1 MGHGD
6 GTTHWWYRQERDGR
20 MRPWL
25 DLLLLLE
32 AVMHLEGSK
41 DEEEALEHQ
50 AGEGHEVESGQGLGQ
65 PLVVAD
71 QPAEARRPGE
81 AAFHDPAAGPPHQTP
96 PWPRVLDHPPPDAAW
111 LRRLR

>member
-1 MGHGD
+1 
-6 GTTHWWYRQERDGR
+6 
-20 MRPWL
+20 
-25 DLLLLLE
+25 
-32 AVMHLEGSK
+32 MHLEGSK

-81 AAFHDPAAGPPHQTP
+81 AAFHDPAAGQQHEPPLGLG
-96 PWPRVLDHPPPDAAW
+96 VLDHLQPDAVCPS
-111 LRRLR
+111 